1 MERPGQIY
9 YFEEYMT
16 PIPHIQKILLSGQA
30 DAALKTLYGGHADR
44 LRDEKQRYA
53 NLLDKFKAAFPR
65 SEEAEFFSS
74 PGRTEIGGNHTD
86 HNAGRVLA
94 AAVDLDILAVVA
106 RRQDNRIE
114 VVSEGY
120 PPINLQLD
128 GLKPLKNERFTT
140 TALIR
145 GVGVRMQ
152 ELGYAV
158 GGFEAVI
165 TSRVPKGSG
174 LSSSAAYEV
183 LIATILDHL
192 YNRDRL
198 DPVLK
203 AQICQYAEN
212 NFFGKPCG
220 LMDQTTCAVGGFV
233 TIDFKYFDR
242 PLVKKVDFDFSDK
255 GYTLVI
261 VDTGGSHAD
270 LNEDYAAIKN
280 EMQSVAQALG
290 GKWLRDFS
298 LEQVLQ
304 AFPRLRG
311 KVSDR
316 ALLRAMHFYMD
327 DQRVVEQVQALE
339 ANDMHHFLQLV
350 NESGASSWKLLQNC
364 YTPADIQEQGI
375 TLGLALSQVLL
386 QGSHGAYRVH
396 GGGFAGT
403 IQVFV
408 PEARLAH
415 YLAEV
420 RAVFG
425 KHACQALQIR
435 SLGATVVNF

>member
-1 MERPGQIY
+1 
-9 YFEEYMT
+9 
-16 PIPHIQKILLSGQA
+16 
-30 DAALKTLYGGHADR
+30 
-44 LRDEKQRYA
+44 
-53 NLLDKFKAAFPR
+53 
-65 SEEAEFFSS
+65 
-74 PGRTEIGGNHTD
+74 
-86 HNAGRVLA
+86 
-94 AAVDLDILAVVA
+94 
-106 RRQDNRIE
+106 
-114 VVSEGY
+114 
-120 PPINLQLD
+120 
-128 GLKPLKNERFTT
+128 
-140 TALIR
+140 
-145 GVGVRMQ
+145 
-152 ELGYAV
+152 LGYAV

-192 YNRDRL
+192 YNQDRL

>member
-1 MERPGQIY
+1 
-9 YFEEYMT
+9 MT
-16 PIPHIQKILLSGQA
+16 PISQMQKILHSGQA
-30 DAALKTLYGGHADR
+30 DAALKTLYGGQAER
-44 LRDEKQRYA
+44 LRGEKRRYA
-53 NLLDKFKAAFPR
+53 ELLEKFKAAFPG
-65 SEEAEFFSS
+65 SEEVEFFSS
-74 PGRTEIGGNHTD
+74 PGRTEVGGNHTD

-94 AAVDLDILAVVA
+94 AAVDLDILAVAA
-106 RRQDNRIE
+106 RRQDNRIH

-120 PPINLQLD
+120 PPIKLQLD
-128 GLKPLKNERFTT
+128 RLKPLNSERFTT
-140 TALIR
+140 AALIR
-145 GVGVRMQ
+145 GVGGRMQ
-152 ELGYAV
+152 ELGYLI

-192 YNRDRL
+192 YNQDRL

-203 AQICQYAEN
+203 AQICQFAEN
-212 NFFGKPCG
+212 NYFGKPCG

-233 TIDFKYFDR
+233 TIDFKDFDR

-261 VDTGGSHAD
+261 IDTGGSHAS
-270 LNEDYAAIKN
+270 LTEDYAAIKN
-280 EMQSVAQALG
+280 EMQSVAKALG
-290 GKWLRDFS
+290 GTWLREFS
-298 LEQVLQ
+298 LEQVLG
-304 AFPRLRG
+304 ALPTLRG

-327 DQRVVEQVQALE
+327 DARVVEQVQALE
-339 ANDMHHFLQLV
+339 ADDMLRFLQLV

-364 YTPADIQEQGI
+364 YTPADIQEQSV
-375 TLGLALSQVLL
+375 TLGLALSQILL
-386 QGSHGAYRVH
+386 AGGSGACRVH

-408 PEARLAH
+408 PEPLLAH
-415 YLAEV
+415 YLEKM
-420 RAVFG
+420 RSVFG
-425 KHACQALQIR
+425 ENACQALQIR
-435 SLGATVVNF
+435 SLGATVVHF